1 MEWLNP
7 AIIIVYLIAMIL
19 FGFWGK
25 RRTKDVSDYLVAGRR
40 LGPFFYTAT
49 LVTVVL
55 GGASAIGGVGLGY
68 EHGISGMWMVGAIG
82 IGIIILSL
90 AFAPLLQKLKIYTV
104 VQMLTL
110 RYGHESTQ
118 GASIVMLAYTLMI
131 CATSTGAY
139 ASIFVV
145 LFDWE
150 RWVSVLVGGSV
161 VLIYSVV
168 GGMFSITLAD
178 VVQFVIMT
186 IGLFLLML
194 PYGLNEAGGWSGMQA
209 RLDAEF
215 FSIDGIG
222 LQSIITYFVIYT
234 LGMLIGQD
242 IWQRVFTGRSPGI
255 TRWGGF
261 TAGVYILAFGVV
273 GAIVGMSV
281 ASLDSSIE
289 NRDDVFSI
297 VATEMLPYGLGG
309 IAMAGGI
316 AAMMSTASGGL
327 IAAAT
332 VARTDVVP
340 LVRNVL
346 GRKRPGQL
354 SADEAA
360 QMARENVERSDDH
373 EADVKS
379 NRRWVLSLG
388 LGVMVLALIVPD
400 VVAALTIAYAILV
413 GGLLVP
419 IIGAMTWRRSTGIGA
434 AYSMLAGSVV
444 TLGTMIYLEIT
455 AEVPLDGV
463 FANEPI
469 YFGLLASAIVFIGAS
484 LATKPTPG
492 DVWQAWKHRSKYG
505 VVEET
510 DQSIVDMEN
519 SG

>member
-1 MEWLNP
+1 MEWLDP
-7 AIIIVYLIAMIL
+7 AIIIVYLIAMVM

-40 LGPFFYTAT
+40 LGPVFYTAT

-68 EHGISGMWMVGAIG
+68 DHGISGMWMVAAIG
-82 IGIIILSL
+82 IGVIILSL

-118 GASIVMLAYTLMI
+118 GASVVMLAYTLML

-145 LFDWE
+145 LFDWD
-150 RWVSVLVGGSV
+150 RWISVVVGGSV

-186 IGLFLLML
+186 VGLFLLML
-194 PYGLNEAGGWSGMQA
+194 PYGLNQAGGWNGMQD

-215 FSIDGIG
+215 FDIGGIG
-222 LQSIITYFVIYT
+222 LQSIITYFVVYT

-242 IWQRVFTGRSPGI
+242 IWQRVFTGRSPGVV
-255 TRWGGF
+255 RWGGL
-261 TAGVYILAFGVV
+261 TAGIYILLFGVA
-273 GAIVGMSV
+273 GAIVGMTAAV
-281 ASLDSSIE
+281 VKPGVE
-289 NRDDVFSI
+289 NRDDVFAF

-340 LVRNVL
+340 LVKSLVSRS
-346 GRKRPGQL
+346 RPRQL
-354 SADEAA
+354 TALEAD
-360 QMARENVERSDDH
+360 QMARENVERSDSH
-373 EADVKS
+373 EADVRS
-379 NRRWVLSLG
+379 NRRWVLG
-388 LGVMVLALIVPD
+388 LGIAVMALSLLVPD

-419 IIGAMTWRRSTGIGA
+419 IIGAMVWRRSTGIGA
-434 AYSMLAGSVV
+434 AWAMLAGTVA
-444 TLGTMIYLEIT
+444 TLGTMGYLEIT
-455 AEVPLDGV
+455 AETPLDGV

-469 YFGLLASAIVFIGAS
+469 YFGLLASAIVFIIGS
-484 LATKPTPG
+484 VVSTPTPD
-492 DVWQAWKHRSKYG
+492 DVWVAWKHRSKHG
-505 VVEET
+505 VVDQEDQPAAVT
-510 DQSIVDMEN
+510 DTAT
-519 SG
+519 

>member
-7 AIIIVYLIAMIL
+7 AVIIIYLIAMIL

-25 RRTKDVSDYLVAGRR
+25 RKTKDVSDYLVAGRR
-40 LGPFFYTAT
+40 LGPIFYTAT

-68 EHGISGMWMVGAIG
+68 EHGISGMWMVAAIAIG
-82 IGIIILSL
+82 LIILSL
-90 AFAPLLQKLKIYTV
+90 FFAPLLQKLKIYTV

-110 RYGHESTQ
+110 RHGHEATQ
-118 GASIVMLAYTLMI
+118 GASIVMLAYTLML

-145 LFDWE
+145 LFGWE
-150 RWVSVLVGGSV
+150 RWASVLVGGAV

-178 VVQFVIMT
+178 MVQFVIMT

-194 PYGLNEAGGWSGMQA
+194 PFGLNQAGGWTGMQE

-215 FSIDGIG
+215 FDIGGIG
-222 LQSIITYFVIYT
+222 LQSIITYFVVYT

-242 IWQRVFTGRSPGI
+242 IWQRVFTGRSPEI
-255 TRWGGF
+255 ARWGGL
-261 TAGVYILAFGVV
+261 TAGIYVLVFGVG
-273 GAIVGMSV
+273 GAVVGMTANV
-281 ASLDSSIE
+281 VQPGIE
-289 NRDDVFSI
+289 NRDDVFAM

-309 IAMAGGI
+309 VAMAGGI

-332 VARTDVVP
+332 VARTDVMP
-340 LVRNVL
+340 LVKNLVGRN
-346 GRKRPGQL
+346 RPRQL
-354 SADEAA
+354 TALQAA
-360 QMARENVERSDDH
+360 QMARENVERADDH
-373 EADVKS
+373 EADIKS

-388 LGVMVLALIVPD
+388 LGVLVLAMVVPD

-413 GGLLVP
+413 GGLLVA
-419 IIGAMTWRRSTGIGA
+419 IVGSMVWKRSTGIGA
-434 AYSMLAGSVV
+434 AWSMLAGTVV
-444 TLGTMIYLEIT
+444 TLGTMIYLEII
-455 AEVPLDGV
+455 AENPLDGV

-469 YFGLLASAIVFIGAS
+469 YFGILASAIVFIIGS
-484 LATKPTPG
+484 LISKPTPE
-492 DVWQAWKHRSKYG
+492 DVWVAWKYRSKYG
-505 VVEET
+505 VTEIDEVPIATTERP
-510 DQSIVDMEN
+510 
-519 SG
+519 